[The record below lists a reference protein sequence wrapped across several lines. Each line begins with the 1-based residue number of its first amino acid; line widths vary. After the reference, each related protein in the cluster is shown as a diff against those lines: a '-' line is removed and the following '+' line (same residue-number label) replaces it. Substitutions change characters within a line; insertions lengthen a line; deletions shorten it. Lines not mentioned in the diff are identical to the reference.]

1 MLHDPIIFE
10 PNRLKIL
17 SIIGPI
23 NTNWPLLQSS
33 PKLVTHKSPFPS
45 PQTKQYSKQSIKK
58 QQQKKPHYHLSLS
71 PPFDSAVSTAAN
83 HSDVTLSLSLS
94 LSGTYSSLSLSHFNF
109 LQTPN
114 FLFHL
119 FLFFIP
125 NFPIA
130 KLDFRKPRPNCLY
143 NSIFKDKCELFLL
156 RDALISSGTSK
167 IMLHFAF

>member
-45 PQTKQYSKQSIKK
+45 PQTKQYSKQSRKK

-83 HSDVTLSLSLS
+83 HSDVTLSLSLVRTLLFPS
-94 LSGTYSSLSLSHFNF
+94 LISTFSKPLIFSSTYSFS
-109 LQTPN
+109 
-114 FLFHL
+114 L
-119 FLFFIP
+119 FLT
-125 NFPIA
+125 
-130 KLDFRKPRPNCLY
+130 
-143 NSIFKDKCELFLL
+143 FLL
-156 RDALISSGTSK
+156 RNWIFENLDLIAYITQYLK
-167 IMLHFAF
+167 TNANFFY